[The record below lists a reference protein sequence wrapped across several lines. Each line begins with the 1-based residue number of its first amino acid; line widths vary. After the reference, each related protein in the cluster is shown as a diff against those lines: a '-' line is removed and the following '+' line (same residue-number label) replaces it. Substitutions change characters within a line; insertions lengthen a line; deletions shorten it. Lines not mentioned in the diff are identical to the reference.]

1 MLARRGGSSRVWG
14 ATGAASPVA
23 LLVGSRG
30 STRVTAASLRPP
42 ARRWLS
48 TRPAAIIFDKD
59 GTLIDFDLTWAP
71 RFRASAEAVAS
82 LSLRGSE
89 CSVSASRL
97 LADGGMDPATEQI
110 AVGSVFHEATAPV
123 LIDVWHQHFT
133 SGRAGPPSKATLQQ
147 ITEEAWEVSAE
158 QSDVVPLGPAVPSTI
173 AWLAEQGVLL
183 AVVTNDSEAMA
194 QKTLE
199 DMGIAQHF
207 SCVIGHDSGVRAKPE
222 ADGILFACQRLGV
235 SPHEVVMVGD
245 SPADMIAGDSA
256 GCGACVAVSPLPHR
270 MLGNRFAAATH
281 CVEHIGQLLPLLP
294 RIKLVPAQH
303 KEDCRWDQL
312 DAWGEREPP
321 LVYLP
326 GVAARP
332 KAVC

>member
-1 MLARRGGSSRVWG
+1 M
-14 ATGAASPVA
+14 
-23 LLVGSRG
+23 
-30 STRVTAASLRPP
+30 
-42 ARRWLS
+42 
-48 TRPAAIIFDKD
+48 
-59 GTLIDFDLTWAP
+59 
-71 RFRASAEAVAS
+71 AS

-207 SCVIGHDSGVRAKPE
+207 SCVIGHDSGVRAKPD
-222 ADGILFACQRLGV
+222 ADGIRAACQRLGV
-235 SPHEVVMVGD
+235 SPHEAVMVGD

-281 CVEHIGQLLPLLP
+281 CVEHIGQLLPLLE
-294 RIKLVPAQH
+294 LVPAQH